1 MKKLL
6 LILFC
11 LPMIGFGQV
20 KKNKLTLN
28 FKKTNNYSKTYT
40 YNSKTTKY
48 YVVAEVV
55 DWECLESGKSTEE
68 CTSFKKIYHFIN
80 KKEETIED
88 RENINIFKKQ

>member
-6 LILFC
+6 LILLC
-11 LPMIGFGQV
+11 LPFIGFGQV
-20 KKNKLTLN
+20 KKHTSTLN

-55 DWECLESGKSTEE
+55 DWECLESGKSREE
-68 CTSFKKIYHFIN
+68 CTSFKNIYHFIN
-80 KKEETIED
+80 KKEGTIED
-88 RENINIFKKQ
+88 KENTNIENK